1 MANVFGAKRLSPS
14 FSPTQKTI
22 YTNKIW
28 SVSLKKISKK
38 TKRGVF
44 AVFWNQISEKSEGG
58 TLLQKKRRGKKRE
71 KSEGSPLRRF
81 FRKKSDIIPH
91 LRSFSSV
98 NLRVDSESENRF
110 SVQRI
115 FNEIFLG
122 PDPGHSRVKSWGLH
136 NLKIL
141 VQFFLPK
148 IFRFKPEI
156 FLQCIWVDKIL
167 STMSTC

>member
-1 MANVFGAKRLSPS
+1 MKCIFEKNF
-14 FSPTQKTI
+14 
-22 YTNKIW
+22 
-28 SVSLKKISKK
+28 KK
-38 TKRGVF
+38 
-44 AVFWNQISEKSEGG
+44 NEEGG
-58 TLLQKKRRGKKRE
+58 LCCFLEPNFRKKRRGDPSSKKRRGKKRE

-122 PDPGHSRVKSWGLH
+122 PDPGHWRVNSTA
-136 NLKIL
+136 KIYFSIASVISYFVSAQL
-141 VQFFLPK
+141 CYV
-148 IFRFKPEI
+148 
-156 FLQCIWVDKIL
+156 
-167 STMSTC
+167 